1 MYVDELGEI
10 CAVSP
15 QFTFSAPKPLDE
27 LVTLEEERNGEEENE
42 GDDLLLVVPRAQILQ
57 VKNTNRSKTEN
68 LMQTCKT
75 FKLCQIYT
83 LWSKILLNIEV
94 FHGYVLFSEY

>member
-1 MYVDELGEI
+1 MLFNHEDNSPWPRVVSPPASYLPSPGAAAFQFVYVDELGEV

-42 GDDLLLVVPRAQILQ
+42 GDDLLLVVPRAHILQ
-57 VKNTNRSKTEN
+57 VHTG
-68 LMQTCKT
+68 CKSSV
-75 FKLCQIYT
+75 
-83 LWSKILLNIEV
+83 W
-94 FHGYVLFSEY
+94 